1 MAGASQESPVLGL
14 ASETLELFPAL
25 GVRLASYP
33 RLPMPLLLVEFE
45 RSAWLFAAADRGFF
59 SLQDG
64 EMRWFVVVDKSD
76 AMLATWRA

>member
-1 MAGASQESPVLGL
+1 
-14 ASETLELFPAL
+14 
-25 GVRLASYP
+25 
-33 RLPMPLLLVEFE
+33 MPLLLAEFE